1 MKLWALA
8 GLFAGLVATTLL
20 MKKRDEEDPPDEKER
35 PPLPP
40 ERLPSKDEERYAVDD
55 FVAEI

>member
-8 GLFAGLVATTLL
+8 GLFAGLVATTLIL
-20 MKKRDEEDPPDEKER
+20 KKRGDPPPEEKER
-35 PPLPP
+35 DQAP
-40 ERLPSKDEERYAVDD
+40 ERAPSKDEERYAVDD